1 MNPDNDTQQRLRS
14 VNALLQ
20 TVLALPHEERLTW
33 LGTLPPEQ
41 QVFVPL
47 LQSMLARAAV
57 ETDTFMQRPA
67 GLALGSAVDEDSF
80 ADEPGDQVGPYRLI
94 SELGAGGMA
103 TVWLAERSDGVLNR
117 QVALKLPR
125 AGWGLGL
132 SQRMARERDILAAL
146 AHPRI
151 ARLYDAGVTDQ
162 SRPWMAMELVA
173 GVPIDQYCRE
183 HKLDVH
189 ARLRLFLQVADAV
202 SYAHARLIVHR
213 DLKPSNV
220 LVTEDGDVRLL
231 DFGVAK
237 LLEDDQPGSTNL
249 TQIMGRAVT
258 PDYASPEQVSGRA
271 VGVGTDVY
279 SLGVVLYE
287 LLTGSRP
294 YKLARTSAAA
304 LEEAIIGADVPLA
317 SSTVQATKP
326 LARQLRGDI
335 DAIVAKAL
343 RKDPAKRYPSV
354 ESMAADIQRHL
365 HGEPVL
371 AQPHGRWYSARKFIA
386 RNRFQIGAAFA
397 VTVAVLAGSG
407 AALWQANAAREQT
420 AIARREAQRAQTA
433 QTFLL
438 DIFKANSHLQADPLR
453 ARQTTARELLDIGA
467 AKAAQSLK
475 DVPEAKA
482 DVLDTLADMYYQ
494 LGLYNEA
501 AALRLQRVDT
511 LRGVYG
517 ANHPQVA
524 DALHGYA
531 RDVSNTDRPMDAL
544 LALNDAREILDRAGD
559 MSSPT
564 RGWIAINAA
573 NLQQY
578 WSVPAMRKEAQAALA
593 HFKKYPSQ
601 WSGEFEA
608 MTVLAQAK
616 ANSGDVLEAIA
627 GQRAAVEFADKH
639 TGGPSAWSLTPMVRL
654 AESLAVAQQF
664 EEAER
669 SFRAALAL
677 SERINGLLDGR
688 TLQTKAKLGG
698 FLHTTGRRE
707 EGMRILQS
715 VLAQLQQKDA
725 GATPDAVS
733 ATKRLLGTAKL
744 AEGQVLDA
752 QELLASEA
760 KDMQQQLPGSAP
772 LARTLLLHAQVL
784 SALGKY
790 QKAAAALSEAEK
802 LWQAASGVGVQP
814 HTTNRYVIERAR
826 LALAQGDAA
835 AARDA
840 LQSVAQPP
848 HAAQLHLR
856 VDETSSRL
864 ALSHASWLLQDYAG
878 AAQLAQQALDDV
890 RSSPARQHFGRLEA
904 EAALRLGL
912 ALHRS
917 GQPARALSAL
927 EAALALRKTTEASNS
942 PWLAEAMIALADC
955 LIDTGSRDAAR
966 KLASEARAVHAGYAQ
981 LGKHFT
987 APLAALQARMQR
999 R

>member
-1 MNPDNDTQQRLRS
+1 MISDNDTQQRLRS

-20 TVLALPHEERLTW
+20 TALALSQEERATW
-33 LGTLPPEQ
+33 IGTLPPDQ
-41 QVFVPL
+41 QEFVPL

-67 GLALGSAVDEDSF
+67 GLALGSDVDEESI
-80 ADEPGDQVGPYRLI
+80 AEKLGDQVGPYRLI

-103 TVWLAERSDGVLNR
+103 TVWLAERVDGVLNR

-132 SQRMARERDILAAL
+132 SQRMARERDILGAL

-162 SRPWMAMELVA
+162 GRPWMAMELVS

-183 HKLDVH
+183 RMLDVQ

-202 SYAHARLIVHR
+202 SHAHARLIVHR
-213 DLKPSNV
+213 DLKPSNI
-220 LVTEDGDVRLL
+220 LVTTQGDVRLL

-237 LLEDDQPGSTNL
+237 LLEDDPARAANL
-249 TQIMGRAVT
+249 TQLMGRAVT

-294 YKLARTSAAA
+294 YKLARASAAA

-317 SSTVQATKP
+317 SSRVQADKP

-343 RKDPAKRYPSV
+343 RKEPAKRYASV
-354 ESMAADIQRHL
+354 ESMAADIERHL
-365 HGEPVL
+365 CGEPVL
-371 AQPHGRWYSARKFIA
+371 AQPQGRWYSARKFIA
-386 RNRFQIGAAFA
+386 RNRLQVG
-397 VTVAVLAGSG
+397 AVLAVALAILAGAG
-407 AALWQANAAREQT
+407 AALWQASAAREQAT
-420 AIARREAQRAQTA
+420 IARREAQRAQTA
-433 QTFLL
+433 QNFLL

-501 AALRLQRVDT
+501 AVLRLQRVDT

-517 ANHPQVA
+517 ATHPQVA
-524 DALHGYA
+524 DALRGYA
-531 RDVSNTDRPMDAL
+531 QDVSNTDRPMDAL
-544 LALNDAREILDRAGD
+544 QALDEARQILDRAGD
-559 MSSPT
+559 VSSPT
-564 RGWIAINAA
+564 RGWIAIDAA
-573 NLQQY
+573 NMQQY
-578 WSVPAMRKEAQAALA
+578 WSVPAMHKEAQAALA
-593 HFKKYPSQ
+593 HFKNYPSH

-608 MTVLAQAK
+608 MKAVAQAK
-616 ANSGDVLEAIA
+616 VHAGDVFEAIA

-639 TGGPSAWSLTPMVRL
+639 TGAPSAWSLTPMVRL
-654 AESLAVAQQF
+654 AESQAVAQQYD
-664 EEAER
+664 EAER
-669 SFRAALAL
+669 NFRAALAL

-698 FLHTTGRRE
+698 FLHASGRRE
-707 EGMRILQS
+707 EGMQILQS

-725 GATPDAVS
+725 GATPDAIS
-733 ATKRLLGTAKL
+733 AAKRLLGTAKL
-744 AEGQVLDA
+744 AEGQVLPA
-752 QELLASEA
+752 QELLASEVQ
-760 KDMQQQLPGSAP
+760 DLRQQLPGSAP
-772 LARTLLLHAQVL
+772 LARTLLLHAQAL
-784 SALGKY
+784 AALGKY
-790 QKAAAALSEAEK
+790 QQATDALSEAEK
-802 LWQAASGVGVQP
+802 LWQAASSTGVQP
-814 HTTNRYVIERAR
+814 HMTNRYVIERAR
-826 LALAQGDAA
+826 LALARGDAA
-835 AARDA
+835 AARSA
-840 LQSVAQPP
+840 LQSIAQPG
-848 HAAQLHLR
+848 HAAQLLVR
-856 VDETSSRL
+856 VDEVSSTL
-864 ALSHASWLLQDYAG
+864 ALSHASWLVQDYAR
-878 AAQLAQQALDDV
+878 AAQLAQQALDHV
-890 RSSPARQHFGRLEA
+890 RSSSARKHFARLEA
-904 EAALRLGL
+904 EATLRLGM

-917 GQPARALSAL
+917 GQPARALATL
-927 EAALALRKTTEASNS
+927 EQALALRKTTDSATS
-942 PWLAEAMIALADC
+942 PWIAEAMIALADC
-955 LIDTGSRDAAR
+955 LIDNGAHDAAR
-966 KLASEARAVHAGYAQ
+966 KLAREARAVHVTYVE
-981 LGKHFT
+981 LGTHFT
-987 APLAALQARMQR
+987 APLAALQVRLKR
-999 R
+999 F